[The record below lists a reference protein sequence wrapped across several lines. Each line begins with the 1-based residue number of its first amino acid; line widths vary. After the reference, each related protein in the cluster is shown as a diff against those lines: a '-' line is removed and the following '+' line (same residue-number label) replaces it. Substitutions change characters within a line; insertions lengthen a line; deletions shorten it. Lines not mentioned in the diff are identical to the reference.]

1 MNDAAPLSDSADMPD
16 RQIVAWLAK
25 AGLQGMKQADL
36 LAGFG
41 ERLVAAGLPV
51 ARGNLSM
58 ETLHPELRGYSFV
71 WRRGEGI
78 ADRLAFAHG
87 EADRPEFAQSPML
100 HMLAN
105 RLFRMRRRLDGPR
118 EALAFPIFREFQ
130 DRGLT
135 EWYGAVFP
143 FGWSAQASMRGEFG
157 MITTWA
163 VDAPDGFGEAGFAL
177 LEAMLPAFAL
187 AVKSAVTREIA
198 EAVVTTYLGPD
209 AGRRVLSGEI
219 RRGAVE
225 TIHAVVFYADL
236 RGFTRLA
243 DTVPRGELIGMLDDY
258 LEQIA
263 EPVETRGGQVLKFL
277 GDGLLATFALD
288 GQDTEEVCG
297 TALAAAREALDRVA
311 AMNAERAAAGR
322 PVMALDVALHMGEVL
337 YGNVGSA
344 RRLEFTVIGPTV
356 NEAARIEAL
365 CDEMQVNL
373 LASESFFHA
382 SGARGDVL
390 VSLGRHRLRG
400 VGGAQELYTLA
411 AEDIEP

>member
-1 MNDAAPLSDSADMPD
+1 MNEAAPSSDPAAPPD
-16 RQIVAWLAK
+16 RTVVTWLAEV
-25 AGLQGMKQADL
+25 GLEGMKPDAL

-41 ERLVAAGLPV
+41 ERMVAAGLPV

-58 ETLHPELRGYSFV
+58 ETLHPELHGYSFV

-78 ADRLAFAHG
+78 ADSRSFAHG
-87 EADRPEFAQSPML
+87 EADRPEFARSPML

-105 RLFRMRRRLDGPR
+105 GLFRMRCRLDGPR
-118 EALAFPIFREFQ
+118 EALEFPIFQEFRDQ
-130 DRGLT
+130 GMT
-135 EWYGAVFP
+135 EWYGAAFP
-143 FGWSAQASMRGEFG
+143 FGWSADGNERGEFG
-157 MITTWA
+157 MITTWTT
-163 VDAPDGFGEAGFAL
+163 DAPDGFGRAGFAL
-177 LEAMLPAFAL
+177 LEALLAPFAL
-187 AVKSAVTREIA
+187 AVKSVVTREIA
-198 EAVVTTYLGPD
+198 EAVVTTYLGAD

-219 RRGAVE
+219 RRGTTE
-225 TIHAVVFYADL
+225 TIRAVVFYADL

-243 DTVPRGELIGMLDDY
+243 DTAPQDELVGMLDDY
-258 LEQIA
+258 LETIA

-288 GQDTEEVCG
+288 GPDTEGICG
-297 TALAAAREALDRVA
+297 IALAAAREALDRVA

-365 CDEMQVNL
+365 CDELQVNL
-373 LASESFFHA
+373 LTSESFFRA
-382 SGARGDVL
+382 GRGCGGML
-390 VSLGRHRLRG
+390 VSLGRHGLRG
-400 VGGAQELYTLA
+400 VGEAQELYTVA
-411 AEDIEP
+411 KEGWAP